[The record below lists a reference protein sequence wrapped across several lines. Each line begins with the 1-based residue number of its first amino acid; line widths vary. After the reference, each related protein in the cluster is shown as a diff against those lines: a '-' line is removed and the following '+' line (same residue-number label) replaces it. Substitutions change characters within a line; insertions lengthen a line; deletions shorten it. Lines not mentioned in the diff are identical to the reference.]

1 MSGER
6 DPERPIAAV
15 QNAAVEHA
23 LTARE
28 SRDALALV
36 GALEPLR
43 ARPPGPDGERSPLGD
58 SHDCGSASELSPRS
72 QSHTPLSVPS
82 MVLSTVLSALT
93 GLQVRS
99 KRDHRTAVP
108 SPAATEPHL
117 PRDGVDA
124 SAPPAVVGAVVAC
137 ERFDLS
143 PAYAASLADCEVSA
157 VRQVLAERGGA
168 GGSAN
173 DPPSG
178 Q

>member
-43 ARPPGPDGERSPLGD
+43 ARPPGPDAELSLPGD
-58 SHDCGSASELSPRS
+58 SHGQGPPSELSPRPH
-72 QSHTPLSVPS
+72 SHTPLSVPS
-82 MVLSTVLSALT
+82 MVLSAVFAAWT
-93 GLQVRS
+93 GRRVRS
-99 KRDHRTAVP
+99 KRDRRTAVL
-108 SPAATEPHL
+108 SPTATDPHL
-117 PRDGVDA
+117 PLAGDDA

-157 VRQVLAERGGA
+157 VRQMLGGRGGA

-173 DPPSG
+173 DPPSD